1 MGCGPLSRREGW
13 GAAVLVAA
21 ALVGWGGSAVS
32 EAARVAAGSHLLLFF
47 AVPAEC
53 IGAGLRAI
61 ALMAAVAAAS
71 LLVPPLIRRI
81 RRRKLRLA
89 AAWTAGL
96 AAAAAVPYLALLL
109 FFAFLTAGMS
119 ADYVRLEAAD
129 GQSVLITQDQFD
141 GEAVDIYVRHD
152 DTHYRWSRSAP
163 ELAGWPR
170 VKDQNCRLDPVG
182 GGLQLACNSGTL
194 AIGQNH

>member
-1 MGCGPLSRREGW
+1 MSRREGW
-13 GAAVLVAA
+13 GAALLAAA
-21 ALVGWGGSAVS
+21 ALAGWGGSAVS
-32 EAARVAAGSHLLLFF
+32 EAAKVAASSHLVLFV

-53 IGAGLRAI
+53 IGAWLVAT
-61 ALMAAVAAAS
+61 ALIAAVAAVI
-71 LLVPPLIRRI
+71 LLVPPMIRRI
-81 RRRKLRLA
+81 RPRKLSLA

-96 AAAAAVPYLALLL
+96 AAAAAVPHLALLL
-109 FFAFLTAGMS
+109 FFAVLTAVVS
-119 ADYVRLEAAD
+119 ADYVRLEADD

-163 ELAGWPR
+163 ELAGRPR

-182 GGLQLACNSGTL
+182 GGLQLVCNSGTL
-194 AIGQNH
+194 AIGQNL

>member
-1 MGCGPLSRREGW
+1 VSRREGW
-13 GAAVLVAA
+13 GAALLTAA
-21 ALVGWGGSAVS
+21 ALVGWGGTAVS
-32 EAARVAAGSHLLLFF
+32 EAARVAASSHLVVFV

-53 IGAGLRAI
+53 ISAWLLAM
-61 ALMAAVAAAS
+61 ALIAAVAGAS
-71 LLVPPLIRRI
+71 LLAPALIRRI

-89 AAWTAGL
+89 TAWTAGL

-109 FFAFLTAGMS
+109 FFVFLTAAMS

-141 GEAVDIYVRHD
+141 GEAVDIYVRQD

-170 VKDQNCRLDPVG
+170 VKDQNCRLDTVG
-182 GGLQLACNSGTL
+182 GGLQLACKSGTL